1 MFNTIIKEIYEENI
15 VKDIIANMRVKS
27 NDVDDLEQEI
37 YMILLEYNK
46 DRIIELYEK
55 NQLKYFIVGIISRQ
69 YNSKTSPFYKKFKKY
84 YTLVDGNYINNEDV
98 MEDDNNDDYVVGYD
112 C

>member
-27 NDVDDLEQEI
+27 NDIDDLEQEI
-37 YMILLEYNK
+37 YMILLEYNQ
-46 DRIIELYEK
+46 DRIIEMYEK
-55 NQLKYFIVGIISRQ
+55 NQLRYFIVGIISRQ

>member
-1 MFNTIIKEIYEENI
+1 MFNKIIKEIYEENI

-27 NDVDDLEQEI
+27 NDIDDLEQEI
-37 YMILLEYNK
+37 YMILLEYNQ
-46 DRIIELYEK
+46 DRIIEMYEK
-55 NQLKYFIVGIISRQ
+55 NQLRYFIVGIISRQ

-98 MEDDNNDDYVVGYD
+98 MEDDNNEDYVVGYD

>member
-1 MFNTIIKEIYEENI
+1 MFNKIIKEIYEENI

-27 NDVDDLEQEI
+27 NDIDDLEQEI

-46 DRIIELYEK
+46 DRIIEMYKK
-55 NQLKYFIVGIISRQ
+55 NQLRYFIVGIISRQ

-98 MEDDNNDDYVVGYD
+98 MEDDNNEDYVVGYD

>member
-27 NDVDDLEQEI
+27 NDIDDLEQEI
-37 YMILLEYNK
+37 YMILLEYNQ
-46 DRIIELYEK
+46 DRIIEMYEK
-55 NQLKYFIVGIISRQ
+55 NQLRYFIVGIISRQ

-98 MEDDNNDDYVVGYD
+98 MEDDNNEDYVVGYD

>member
-15 VKDIIANMRVKS
+15 VKDIITNMRVKS

-37 YMILLEYNK
+37 YMILLEYNQ

-98 MEDDNNDDYVVGYD
+98 MEDDNNEDYVVGYD